1 MNKLLFLSSF
11 ILLIFLSETAICQD
25 VIDTPIVNFIVYKTP
40 KVYKP
45 FVVNGRVLVVNLD
58 DARGAIVVNACTAE
72 KTIADSH
79 GFYQIMAIKGDT
91 LAFQLSK
98 YSVAMQGVRSPNDN
112 INIILFKRKSDS
124 LPPGHSKSDYNKAK
138 KEDDELY
145 RILDKDAKQDG
156 KWKY

>member
-11 ILLIFLSETAICQD
+11 ILLIFLSETALCQE
-25 VIDTPIVNFIVYKTP
+25 VIDTPIVNFIFYKTP

-45 FVVNGRVLVVNLD
+45 FVVVGRVLVVDLG
-58 DARGAIVVNACTAE
+58 DARGAIVINACTAE
-72 KTIADSH
+72 TAIADTH
-79 GFYQIMAIKGDT
+79 GFYQINAIKGDT

-98 YSVAMQGVRSPNDN
+98 YSIAMQGVRSPNDK
-112 INIILFKRKSDS
+112 INVILFKRKSDN
-124 LPPGHSKSDYNKAK
+124 LPPDHSKSDYNKAK